1 MPCISGPSFEESQ
14 QEKKVYNLNKKAT
27 ELLCGSVRKAIYN
40 MSIFDEGFPTIEELQ
55 WFLEHRKIDRK
66 SILNGGQQEQSE
78 IREDIKRAKN
88 LLFLL
93 EKGSQILDCVGQYNG
108 VGFEDLL
115 KEIGIKDLE
124 QGWDSLQLHVFSL
137 LKDGRLNF
145 VNGKLYLNL

>member
-27 ELLCGSVRKAIYN
+27 ELLCDSIRKAIYN

-55 WFLEHRKIDRK
+55 WFLEHRKIDRE

-78 IREDIKRAKN
+78 IREDIKKAKN

-93 EKGSQILDCVGQYNG
+93 EKGSQILDCVGQYKG

-115 KEIGIKDLE
+115 KEIRNKDPE

-137 LKDGRLNF
+137 LKDGKLDF
-145 VNGKLYLNL
+145 VKGKLYLNT